1 MLNKYFDK
9 NNNIEDVDHD
19 IMETFLDTMLD
30 SKYDLFL
37 ELYQDIWEFSIKSRN
52 DCRKISYQNKNI
64 SKIIGFVY
72 RNVMKFPAIF

>member
-9 NNNIEDVDHD
+9 NNNIEDVDRD

-37 ELYQDIWEFSIKSRN
+37 ELYKTYENFASSREMIAEKLAIKI
-52 DCRKISYQNKNI
+52 KI
-64 SKIIGFVY
+64 
-72 RNVMKFPAIF
+72 